1 MEPVKCFYSYSH
13 TDIDFR
19 KKLSNY
25 LAPLRQQKKIVEWYD
40 RYIEPGTDW
49 NKEITDK
56 IDSVDLIFFLITAEF
71 LASDYSFGVEVE
83 LAFNRLKKKEAKIVP
98 ILIKPCLWDQSRFS
112 ELQIIPRD
120 AKPITSWSS
129 VDDAFFQVAEE
140 IKNMVNAI
148 LAKPVQIIDAEKSQ
162 YRFDHSL
169 KLVRTQINSYAGL
182 YERVRQQM
190 RPGDERTKRMQEIFD
205 KMKKLSF
212 AAYPFLDE
220 LIKSPSPG
228 ERLTAVAILHEFTNE
243 DYFDYITSLIGSEK
257 PFIGYQAVK
266 ALQIAA
272 SSVNPRSYEKLKTAI
287 QLAKDQLNVA
297 EAGSDSG
304 RRAILANA
312 EKELQ
317 RNIEV
322 FASYL

>member
-1 MEPVKCFYSYSH
+1 M
-13 TDIDFR
+13 
-19 KKLSNY
+19 
-25 LAPLRQQKKIVEWYD
+25 
-40 RYIEPGTDW
+40 
-49 NKEITDK
+49 
-56 IDSVDLIFFLITAEF
+56 
-71 LASDYSFGVEVE
+71 
-83 LAFNRLKKKEAKIVP
+83 
-98 ILIKPCLWDQSRFS
+98 
-112 ELQIIPRD
+112 
-120 AKPITSWSS
+120 
-129 VDDAFFQVAEE
+129 AEE
-140 IKNMVNAI
+140 IKNLVNAI

-190 RPGDERTKRMQEIFD
+190 RPGDERTNRMQEIFD
-205 KMKKLSF
+205 KMKRLSF

-220 LIKSPSPG
+220 LVKSPSPG
-228 ERLTAVAILHEFTNE
+228 ERLTALAILHEFINE

-272 SSVNPRSYEKLKTAI
+272 SSINPRSYEKLKTAI
-287 QLAKDQLNVA
+287 QLAKDQLDLA

-304 RRAILANA
+304 RRIILANA